1 MHLSSSWGNL
11 IHIQIFGESHG
22 GGIGVVLDGLP
33 AGYPIDMDMVLLQ
46 MKRRAPGQDLTST
59 ARKES
64 DSPEVLS
71 GMLDGRTTGAP
82 MAALIRNKDTR
93 SGDYKNLM
101 KLPRP
106 SHADYTGH
114 VRYSG
119 FNDVRGGGHF
129 SGRLTAPLVLAG
141 AVCRQILLCPGIH
154 IGSHIRAIA
163 GKEDTP
169 LDPVTVDA
177 VQLDE
182 LSQQFFAL
190 VDPKAEDAMRVEVE
204 KARLDCDSVGG
215 IIECAAVG
223 LPAGIGSPMFDG
235 MENRIASLVMGI
247 PAVRGIEF
255 GTGFAAASMR
265 GSEHNDAFVPGDGQ
279 VRTLS
284 NHHGGVIGGITSGM
298 PLLFRTAFKPTASI
312 AKPQQTIDLTSG
324 KQATLVIKGRHD
336 PCIVPRALPV
346 VEGAAAIAIL
356 DAMME
361 LGKIPPYEGGRNHD
375 A

>member
-1 MHLSSSWGNL
+1 M
-11 IHIQIFGESHG
+11 
-22 GGIGVVLDGLP
+22 
-33 AGYPIDMDMVLLQ
+33 
-46 MKRRAPGQDLTST
+46 
-59 ARKES
+59 
-64 DSPEVLS
+64 
-71 GMLDGRTTGAP
+71 
-82 MAALIRNKDTR
+82 
-93 SGDYKNLM
+93 
-101 KLPRP
+101 
-106 SHADYTGH
+106 
-114 VRYSG
+114 
-119 FNDVRGGGHF
+119 
-129 SGRLTAPLVLAG
+129 
-141 AVCRQILLCPGIH
+141 
-154 IGSHIRAIA
+154 
-163 GKEDTP
+163 
-169 LDPVTVDA
+169 DPVTVDA

-223 LPAGIGSPMFDG
+223 LPAGIGYPMFDG

-279 VRTLS
+279 VRTLC

-298 PLLFRTAFKPTASI
+298 PLRFRTAFKPSASI